1 MLSAWRKF
9 TRKQDDKP
17 LFPAGVIP
25 VDQTMQKKFAKGV
38 QYNCKFIYIHIL
50 LLLNLL
56 IFL

>member
-17 LFPAGVIP
+17 VFPAGVAP

-38 QYNCKFIYIHIL
+38 QYNCKFAFICIL
-50 LLLNLL
+50 LLLNLIL
-56 IFL
+56 FF